1 MPESS
6 DCTVSMRDAAIEYIK
21 NDNVAEIYNKMA
33 QERKMG
39 SIWDFYPIS
48 GRLLEMPDKIR

>member
-6 DCTVSMRDAAIEYIK
+6 DCTVSMRDAAAEYIK
-21 NDNVAEIYNKMA
+21 NDNVARKYKKMA

-39 SIWDFYPIS
+39 SIWDS
-48 GRLLEMPDKIR
+48 